1 MSVCEEL
8 TPRDSGD
15 QKISFENIVFKNI
28 QFITDSDGER
38 VAVIIPIKENETLLE
53 ELHFIKAARDPEDDA
68 SRPLGD
74 VVEEMRA
81 AGEID
86 I

>member
-1 MSVCEEL
+1 MSVCENL

-15 QKISFENIVFKNI
+15 QKISLESIVINNI
-28 QFITDSDGER
+28 FITDSDGKR

-53 ELHFIKAARDPEDDA
+53 ELHFIKAARDSKDDT

-74 VVEEMRA
+74 VVEEMRGV
-81 AGEID
+81 GEID